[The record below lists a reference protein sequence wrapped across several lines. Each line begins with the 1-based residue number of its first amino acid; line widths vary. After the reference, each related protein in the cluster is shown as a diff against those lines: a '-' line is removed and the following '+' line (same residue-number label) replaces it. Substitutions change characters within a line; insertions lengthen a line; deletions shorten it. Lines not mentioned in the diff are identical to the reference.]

1 MNSLRLAIYVAVD
14 QSGQCNDPLL
24 DQEQPRSIQTGLV
37 NVPWLALVLFVV
49 SVDVCESL
57 SPQSLR
63 FPGHDDRVSR
73 LW

>member
-1 MNSLRLAIYVAVD
+1 MVSLRLAINVAVD
-14 QSGQCNDPLL
+14 ESGQCDDPLL

-37 NVPWLALVLFVV
+37 DVPRLALILLVI

-63 FPGHDDRVSR
+63 FPGHDDRVPSF
-73 LW
+73 W